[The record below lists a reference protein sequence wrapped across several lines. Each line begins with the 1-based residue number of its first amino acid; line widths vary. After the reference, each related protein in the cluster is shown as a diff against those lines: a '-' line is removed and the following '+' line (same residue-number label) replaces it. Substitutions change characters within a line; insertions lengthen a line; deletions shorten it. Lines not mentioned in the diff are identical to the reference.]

1 MQPTKPRAIESLTRE
16 ELIILLHRAE
26 QLLDKVVTRLEA
38 AEKEHDDIKNRLRD
52 LQQR

>member
-1 MQPTKPRAIESLTRE
+1 MQQSNQKLDDLSRE
-16 ELIILLHRAE
+16 ELVILLRRAE
-26 QLLDKVVTRLEA
+26 QLLERVIKRLEA